1 MMFAVLGYQ
10 LENKDVL
17 AALKTARQH
26 VRLGALFIYDV
37 WYGPAVLHQ
46 RPSERSRVIPTAD
59 GKILRIASGQ
69 LDVSRHLCSVH
80 YNLWQMSG
88 KRIVSETEE
97 THVMR
102 YFFPLELHLLLEC
115 AGFSS
120 LRLGAFPEFD
130 RDPDE
135 TTWNI
140 LGVGRAI

>member
-1 MMFAVLGYQ
+1 
-10 LENKDVL
+10 
-17 AALKTARQH
+17 
-26 VRLGALFIYDV
+26 
-37 WYGPAVLHQ
+37 
-46 RPSERSRVIPTAD
+46 
-59 GKILRIASGQ
+59 
-69 LDVSRHLCSVH
+69 
-80 YNLWQMSG
+80 MSG

-102 YFFPLELHLLLEC
+102 YFFPLELRFLLEC